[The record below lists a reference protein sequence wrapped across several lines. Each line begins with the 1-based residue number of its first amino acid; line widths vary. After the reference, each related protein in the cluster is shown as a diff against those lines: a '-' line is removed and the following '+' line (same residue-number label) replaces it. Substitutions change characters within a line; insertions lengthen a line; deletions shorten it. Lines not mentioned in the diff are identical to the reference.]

1 MANPGEAAAF
11 APGDVVMYRTLF
23 VTENGECAPAVAD
36 VRPSVVV
43 GDRPDLLSLWLPAGT
58 PTKLSQPIDPEQ
70 PRPWLDGE
78 WELVDAVWERW
89 NMLTLKVP
97 NQWRSTWVWWT
108 PDWEFL
114 GWYVNL
120 EEPLR
125 RTPLGFDLRD
135 LWLDIV
141 VDPDRNWRWKDED
154 EVERVVARGLMSE
167 SVAAHIRREG
177 EAAIGDIERGTWP
190 FTDDIRDWR
199 PDPSWPIP
207 GHAHIPEDRLL
218 AIHDEPHWTNPRRL

>member
-1 MANPGEAAAF
+1 MTTPRESDRF
-11 APGDVVMYRTLF
+11 RRGDVVMYRTL
-23 VTENGECAPAVAD
+23 VVAENGECAPAVAD

-43 GDRPDLLSLWLPAGT
+43 EDTPELISLWLPPGT
-58 PTKLSQPIDPEQ
+58 PTKLSRPIVPEQ

-97 NQWRSTWVWWT
+97 DQWRATWVWWT

-141 VDPDRNWRWKDED
+141 VDAERNWQWKDED
-154 EVERVVARGLMSE
+154 EVERVVERGLMSE
-167 SVAAHIRREG
+167 AVADRIRREG
-177 EAAIGDIERGTWP
+177 EAVIADIERGAWP
-190 FTDDIRDWR
+190 FTGDIRDWR
-199 PDPSWPIP
+199 PDPSWPTP
-207 GHAHIPEDRLL
+207 GHAHIPEAQLL
-218 AIHDEPHWTNPRRL
+218 AIHDEPYWTNPNRL

>member
-1 MANPGEAAAF
+1 
-11 APGDVVMYRTLF
+11 
-23 VTENGECAPAVAD
+23 
-36 VRPSVVV
+36 
-43 GDRPDLLSLWLPAGT
+43 
-58 PTKLSQPIDPEQ
+58 
-70 PRPWLDGE
+70 

-97 NQWRSTWVWWT
+97 DQWGATWVWWT

-141 VDPDRNWRWKDED
+141 VDAERNWQWKDED
-154 EVERVVARGLMSE
+154 EVERVVERGLMSE
-167 SVAAHIRREG
+167 AVADRIRREG
-177 EAAIGDIERGTWP
+177 EAVIADIERGAWP

-199 PDPSWPIP
+199 PDPSWPTP
-207 GHAHIPEDRLL
+207 GHAHIPEAQLL
-218 AIHDEPHWTNPRRL
+218 AIHDEPYWTNPKRL